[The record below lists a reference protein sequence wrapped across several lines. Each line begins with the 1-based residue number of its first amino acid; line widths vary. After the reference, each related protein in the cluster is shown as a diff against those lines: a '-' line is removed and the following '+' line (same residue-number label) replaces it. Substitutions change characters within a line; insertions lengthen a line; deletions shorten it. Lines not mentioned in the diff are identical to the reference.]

1 MGTNGCT
8 TTEQNDGMIT
18 GVDST
23 MEYKTADSDTWI
35 AVTGDS
41 VTDLEPGTYL
51 VRVKGNGTVLASET
65 VEVTIKAA
73 EQTSVVT
80 DNQNKDD
87 TPSKD
92 TSTKSP
98 DTGND
103 SLAVLFAMLAAAGA
117 GAVIVSQCPRKKKY
131 SK

>member
-1 MGTNGCT
+1 
-8 TTEQNDGMIT
+8 MIT
-18 GVDST
+18 GVNST
-23 MEYKTADSDTWI
+23 MEYKAADGDTWI

-80 DNQNKDD
+80 DNQNKV
-87 TPSKD
+87 
-92 TSTKSP
+92 
-98 DTGND
+98 GRCR
-103 SLAVLFAMLAAAGA
+103 
-117 GAVIVSQCPRKKKY
+117 Q
-131 SK
+131 